1 MSLRD
6 RINEDLK
13 TAMKARDMTRVAQ
26 LRAITSRFK
35 DLDIELR
42 AKDAELDEGTMLS
55 ALRSMIKS
63 RRESAA
69 LYRQGDRPEL
79 AEKEEAEITAIE
91 HYLPPPLSDAELDV
105 IVQKA
110 LAETGADSVRD
121 LKNVMSWLRSHYG
134 AQLDMGKMSGIVKA
148 KLG

>member
-42 AKDAELDEGTMLS
+42 AKGVELDEGTMLS

-79 AEKEEAEITAIE
+79 AEKEEAEIAAIE
-91 HYLPPPLSDAELDV
+91 HYLPPPLSDADLDV
-105 IVQKA
+105 LVQKA
-110 LAETGADSVRD
+110 LAETGANSVKD
-121 LKNVMSWLRSHYG
+121 LKNVMSWLRAHHA
-134 AQLDMGKMSGIVKA
+134 AQLDMGKMSGLVKA

>member
-42 AKDAELDEGTMLS
+42 AKGAELDEGTMLS

-79 AEKEEAEITAIE
+79 AEKEEAEIAAIA
-91 HYLPPPLSDAELDV
+91 HYLPPPLSDADLDV

-110 LAETGADSVRD
+110 LAETGANSVKD
-121 LKNVMSWLRSHYG
+121 LKNVMTWLRAHHG
-134 AQLDMGKMSGIVKA
+134 AQLDMGKMSGLVKA

>member
-6 RINEDLK
+6 RINNDLK
-13 TAMKARDMTRVAQ
+13 IAMKARDMTLVAQ
-26 LRAITSRFK
+26 IRAITSRFK
-35 DLDIELR
+35 DLEIELR
-42 AKDAELDEGTMLS
+42 AKNSLLDEATMLS

-79 AEKEEAEITAIE
+79 AEKEEAEIATIE
-91 HYLPPPLSDAELDV
+91 HYLPPPLSDADLEG

-110 LAETGADSVRD
+110 LSETAATSIKD
-121 LKNVMSWLRSHYG
+121 LKNVMTWLREHYG
-134 AQLDMGKMSGIVKA
+134 AQLDMGKMSGLVKA
-148 KLG
+148 KLV